1 MTKSNN
7 HKTKVWRYL
16 KVLISKFC
24 TAFNFNFY
32 KKSITTTQNC
42 SSFARG
48 KLFLKQMLFH
58 SLYKVSIGFGGRV
71 FSKKMILG
79 NVGEGGGRGGSGGQ
93 KIQGGNLP

>member
-1 MTKSNN
+1 M
-7 HKTKVWRYL
+7 
-16 KVLISKFC
+16 ISKFC

-42 SSFARG
+42 LSFASG

-58 SLYKVSIGFGGRV
+58 SLYKDSIGFGGRV

-79 NVGEGGGRGGSGGQ
+79 NVGEGGRGEGAGGGSGGQ